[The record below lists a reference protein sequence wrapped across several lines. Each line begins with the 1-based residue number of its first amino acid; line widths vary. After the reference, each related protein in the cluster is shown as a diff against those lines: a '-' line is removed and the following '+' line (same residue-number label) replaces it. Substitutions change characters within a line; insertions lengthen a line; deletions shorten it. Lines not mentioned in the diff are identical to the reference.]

1 MGSGW
6 EPAAPRLVAP
16 RLGAP
21 PEPRCRP
28 QPPVQVYGLEGR
40 YATALYSAATKQKK
54 LEQVEKELLRVW
66 VSSPA
71 AAIYLG
77 RGVPLP
83 AGREVGLRVQA
94 VRGQQQP

>member
-1 MGSGW
+1 M
-6 EPAAPRLVAP
+6 
-16 RLGAP
+16 
-21 PEPRCRP
+21 
-28 QPPVQVYGLEGR
+28 QVYGLEGR

-83 AGREVGLRVQA
+83 GGGGGTAGPSCA
-94 VRGQQQP
+94 RGATPLKHP

>member
-1 MGSGW
+1 M
-6 EPAAPRLVAP
+6 
-16 RLGAP
+16 
-21 PEPRCRP
+21 
-28 QPPVQVYGLEGR
+28 QVYGLEGR

-77 RGVPLP
+77 RGVPLLWG
-83 AGREVGLRVQA
+83 GRLDCGSKLCEGSNTPKTPLKQRYLL
-94 VRGQQQP
+94 